1 MRGHITK
8 RGKDSYSIKVSL
20 GKDAVTGKYKA
31 QWYTVRGGKKDA
43 EKRLSELLHQQDTGT
58 YIQPGKAKLADY
70 LERWLKEYVWP
81 NLAPRTAESYEH
93 IARHYISPYLGNYEL
108 VNLKPEHLQQF
119 YSGELAGGLSPQT
132 VRHHHTMLHKALQDA
147 VEWGLVIRNVA
158 DAVSPPHTQQHEMQT
173 WNEDEIM
180 LFLDASKSTPY
191 YEIFYLALFTGMRRS
206 ELLALRWQDIDSI
219 LGQIYVNRSVHVLK
233 GSQVHFR
240 TPKTAK
246 GRRTIALTPSTLLI
260 LANYRKGKEVEALL
274 LDRPIPDSDLL
285 FGDLE
290 GKLVLPSTLTHAWS
304 RMVKKAGLKRIRL
317 HDARH
322 THASIM
328 LKQGIHPKIVQER
341 LGHSSIVITL
351 DTYSHVAP
359 GLQQAA
365 ANTFDEA
372 FTTKYNKTLS
382 SKLVAKPKILSK

>member
-1 MRGHITK
+1 MRGHIVK

-31 QWYTVRGGKKDA
+31 QWYTVRGSKRDA

-58 YIQPGKAKLADY
+58 YIQTGKAKLADY

-119 YSGELAGGLSPQT
+119 YSTELASGLSPQT
-132 VRHHHTMLHKALQDA
+132 VRHHHTMLHKALQNA

-233 GSQVHFR
+233 GSLVHFR

-246 GRRTIALTPSTLLI
+246 GRRTIALTPSTLLM
-260 LANYRKGKEVEALL
+260 LAEYRKRKEVEALL

-290 GKLVLPSTLTHAWS
+290 GKPVLPSTLTHAWS
-304 RMVKKAGLKRIRL
+304 RIVKRAGLKPIRL

-322 THASIM
+322 AHASLM

-341 LGHSSIVITL
+341 LGHSSITVTL

-365 ANTFDEA
+365 ANLFDEA

-382 SKLVAKPKILSK
+382 SKLVAESSYGK

>member
-1 MRGHITK
+1 VGVPP
-8 RGKDSYSIKVSL
+8 Y
-20 GKDAVTGKYKA
+20 
-31 QWYTVRGGKKDA
+31 
-43 EKRLSELLHQQDTGT
+43 
-58 YIQPGKAKLADY
+58 
-70 LERWLKEYVWP
+70 WP
-81 NLAPRTAESYEH
+81 YTAESYEH
-93 IARHYISPYLGNYEL
+93 IARRYISPFLGNYSL
-108 VNLKPEHLQQF
+108 VSLKSEHLQQF
-119 YSGELAGGLSPQT
+119 YSAELAGGLSPQT
-132 VRHHHTMLHKALQDA
+132 VRHHHTMLHKALQNA

-180 LFLDASKSTPY
+180 LFLDAARATPY

-233 GSQVHFR
+233 GSLVHFR

-246 GRRTIALTPSTLLI
+246 GRRTIALTPSTLLM
-260 LANYRKGKEVEALL
+260 LAEYRKEKEAEALL

-285 FGDLE
+285 FGNLE
-290 GKLVLPSTLTHAWS
+290 GKPILPSTLTHAWS
-304 RMVKKAGLKRIRL
+304 RIVKKTGLKRIRL

-341 LGHSSIVITL
+341 LGHSSIAITL

-365 ANTFDEA
+365 ANAFDDV
-372 FTTKYNKTLS
+372 FKVSHNKATETSS
-382 SKLVAKPKILSK
+382 SKLVAKSSYGK